1 MDIPSLFMIPS
12 AVSSGKVHSV
22 FPNSTDADFDFN
34 RDSDATRVNSEGLIE
49 RVGYYGSDLVVNG
62 NFATNSDWNLG
73 SGDWTI
79 SNNFAIANNSNN
91 NLHTSNPVA
100 TSTGLKYKVTF
111 ELVGVSQGYVRVGLS
126 GLDARQFNSDGTH
139 TLDIVSDGNRYL
151 YFRPFGFTGKLTNVS
166 VVEVLGDRARLN
178 YEIEGGLV
186 NTKPSLLLEP
196 QSTNLVTYS
205 EDFSQSYWFKSDTTI
220 NVNQVT
226 SPDGNINADSIVSST
241 ANSVHYL
248 RHSYVAVSSSTPY
261 TYSFFIKPNGYTK
274 FGVRDNAQTGAN
286 LAYDLETESVI
297 HSASM
302 TIVVNKLKDNWFKCS
317 ITSTIGS
324 NGVAGYA
331 LYLLDDGYGTPPNA
345 GDPNNYSYTGDG
357 VSGFYIYGFQ
367 LEQQSYPTSY
377 IPTNGSVQSR
387 ANETCLG
394 AGTSSILPSEEGI
407 FFVEIARISDDSYG
421 NYELISLKAGS
432 SGNTDN
438 AMGIGFNASSDRFW
452 IRFKAGGST
461 KIEDFTTVATR
472 NVFFKIAIKF
482 KSGNN
487 KIYVNGIEKVANSNT
502 FSALNLQELNF
513 RWSTLYDFRGKL
525 RDIRVYNTKEM
536 TDSEVDILLTKI
548 TS

>member
-196 QSTNLVTYS
+196 QSTNVFPYSNFYGSGALEVYSNGTQTHTVTNNYS
-205 EDFSQSYWFKSDTTI
+205 I
-220 NVNQVT
+220 
-226 SPDGNINADSIVSST
+226 SPDGTKNAIRLQATVG
-241 ANSVHYL
+241 
-248 RHSYVAVSSSTPY
+248 SSSSDRVTL
-261 TYSFFIKPNGYTK
+261 
-274 FGVRDNAQTGAN
+274 RDLVTAGAS
-286 LAYDLETESVI
+286 TFTFSVYAKSNTDENI
-297 HSASM
+297 TLGFHS
-302 TIVVNKLKDNWFKCS
+302 
-317 ITSTIGS
+317 G
-324 NGVAGYA
+324 G
-331 LYLLDDGYGTPPNA
+331 GTPSTFVA
-345 GDPNNYSYTGDG
+345 TSDWQRFTYTTTLTATSNVG
-357 VSGFYIYGFQ
+357 VEVRGGQTSSNVDVSLFGYQ
-367 LEQQSYPTSY
+367 LENLSYATSY
-377 IPTNGSVQSR
+377 IPTNGSTQTR
-387 ANETCLG
+387 AAETCNG

-407 FFVEIARISDDSYG
+407 LYIEAANIANDS
-421 NYELISLKAGS
+421 
-432 SGNTDN
+432 TD
-438 AMGIGFNASSDRFW
+438 
-452 IRFKAGGST
+452 K
-461 KIEDFTTVATR
+461 
-472 NVFFKIAIKF
+472 KIAI
-482 KSGNN
+482 GNGTNQNVVVLQYTTISNQIRAFVSNGSLQFNAYEALTDGTQFN
-487 KIYVNGIEKVANSNT
+487 KIGIRWKVNNFALWVNGTQTDTDTSGTT
-502 FSALNLQELNF
+502 FSAG
-513 RWSTLYDFRGKL
+513 TLSEFAFDDGGGNADFYGKI

>member
-49 RVGYYGSDLVVNG
+49 RVGYYGSELIVNG

-166 VVEVLGDRARLN
+166 VVEVTGDRARLN

-196 QSTNLVTYS
+196 QRTNRLSTSNVFTNWVIS
-205 EDFSQSYWFKSDTTI
+205 GNITI
-220 NVNQVT
+220 TANQII
-226 SPDGNINADSIVSST
+226 SPDGTKNASIIDFSSAT
-241 ANSVHYL
+241 
-248 RHSYVAVSSSTPY
+248 SS
-261 TYSFFIKPNGYTK
+261 
-274 FGVRDNAQTGAN
+274 
-286 LAYDLETESVI
+286 
-297 HSASM
+297 
-302 TIVVNKLKDNWFKCS
+302 
-317 ITSTIGS
+317 S
-324 NGVAGYA
+324 NGVYVFGGSPSSAPSRSI
-331 LYLLDDGYGTPPNA
+331 YLKGAIGGETLNFS
-345 GDPNNYSYTGDG
+345 DPNQGGGSSITLTNKWQRFDYTGG
-357 VSGFYIYGFQ
+357 SAALCGIWLKNSVGNVIHAFGAQIEEGT
-367 LEQQSYPTSY
+367 YPTSY
-377 IPTNGSVQSR
+377 IPTNGSTQTR
-387 ANETCLG
+387 AAETCNG

-407 FFVEIARISDDSYG
+407 LYAEFSTLDDDTDRKAITMSQG
-421 NYELISLKAGS
+421 VSQSNRVLLAYE
-432 SGNTDN
+432 SGNVRAFVYTGALQCDFQIAVSSVLN
-438 AMGIGFNASSDRFW
+438 FN
-452 IRFKAGGST
+452 
-461 KIEDFTTVATR
+461 
-472 NVFFKIAIKF
+472 
-482 KSGNN
+482 
-487 KIYVNGIEKVANSNT
+487 KVALSYKSNNFKLYINGSLVGSDTSGST
-502 FSALNLQELNF
+502 FSAN
-513 RWSTLYDFRGKL
+513 TLDRLSFSDGSGINPFYGKV